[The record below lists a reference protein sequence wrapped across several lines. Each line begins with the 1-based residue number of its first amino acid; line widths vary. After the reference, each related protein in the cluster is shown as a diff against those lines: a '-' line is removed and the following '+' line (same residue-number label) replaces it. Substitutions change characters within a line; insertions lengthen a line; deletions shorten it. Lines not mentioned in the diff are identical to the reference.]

1 LIIYEVA
8 FYPKPFKLNTIP
20 YLKKPTVVGGI
31 KKVIGGG
38 CCVITGQTGNIYLEA
53 L

>member
-8 FYPKPFKLNTIP
+8 FYPKLFKLNTIP

-38 CCVITGQTGNIYLEA
+38 CCVITGQIGNTS
-53 L
+53 